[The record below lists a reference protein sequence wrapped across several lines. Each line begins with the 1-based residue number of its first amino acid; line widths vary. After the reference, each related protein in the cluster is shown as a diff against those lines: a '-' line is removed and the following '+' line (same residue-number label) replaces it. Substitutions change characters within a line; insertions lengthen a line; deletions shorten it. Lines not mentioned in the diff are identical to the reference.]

1 MFEDDTAL
9 FNRTVAIA
17 DNVFKNSKNHH
28 GFVSSQPHIFES
40 SNLQNHQKLKGERE
54 RMVKNDVP
62 SLFGS
67 GTSDGGSKI
76 VDFLM
81 FGFLMVMV

>member
-1 MFEDDTAL
+1 
-9 FNRTVAIA
+9 
-17 DNVFKNSKNHH
+17 
-28 GFVSSQPHIFES
+28 
-40 SNLQNHQKLKGERE
+40 
-54 RMVKNDVP
+54 MVKNDVP

-81 FGFLMVMV
+81 FGFLLVMVSSVLMSSLYLYEERITRN